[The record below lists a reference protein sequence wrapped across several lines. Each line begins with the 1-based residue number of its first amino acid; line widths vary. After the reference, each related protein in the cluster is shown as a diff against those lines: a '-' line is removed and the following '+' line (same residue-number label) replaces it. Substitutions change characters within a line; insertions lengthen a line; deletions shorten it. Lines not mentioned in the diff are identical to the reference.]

1 MLVESGTVLIQ
12 PLRISNFL
20 KANDTMPRIPLIPF
34 DDLSDEQKRVYN
46 AIKSGPRGVVQGPL
60 KVWLESPELADK
72 SQALGAFCRYD
83 TTLPPRLSELAII
96 TTGAHWKAGFE
107 WHVHAPI
114 ALEAGIDAEV
124 VDAIREGREPALT
137 KQDEQVVYAFTTQM
151 LRNREVSDETYAKA
165 VDVLSYR
172 SVVDL
177 VGILGYYGLI
187 SMTIKAFEVPVPEG
201 SEEPFA

>member
-1 MLVESGTVLIQ
+1 
-12 PLRISNFL
+12 
-20 KANDTMPRIPLIPF
+20 MPRIPTVSY
-34 DDLSDEQKRVYN
+34 DDLSRDQQRVYN

-83 TTLPPRLSELAII
+83 TALPPRLSELAII
-96 TTGAHWKAGFE
+96 ITGAHWKAGFE

-114 ALEAGIDAEV
+114 ALEAGIEPEA
-124 VDAIREGREPALT
+124 VDAIKDGRAPTLS
-137 KQDEQVVYAFTTQM
+137 KPDEQVVYDFTTQ
-151 LRNREVSDETYAKA
+151 LLQSREVSEETYLQA
-165 VDVLSYR
+165 VDSLGYR

-187 SMTIKAFEVPVPEG
+187 SMTIKAFEVPIPDG
-201 SEEPFA
+201 HEEPFA